1 MPHELKKYQP
11 KQYVQ
16 IKHPEWS
23 KNATIYEVNL
33 RQYTTEG
40 TFEAFATHLPRLR
53 QMGVDILWLMPIHP
67 IGVKNRK
74 GTLGSFYSIRDFY
87 DVNPEFGT
95 LEDLKKLVKQ
105 VHALGMY
112 IIIDWV
118 ANHSAWDNEL
128 VQIHPEWYTK
138 TDEGNFRPT
147 PWYDWDDIIEFD
159 FSQPAFRQYMTEA
172 MKYWVKETGIDGF
185 RCDVAGF
192 VPVDF
197 WETARAELDRIKPV
211 FMLAEWESR
220 DLHQKAFDMTYA
232 WSLWEKMVTVSKDP
246 SKMHILTE
254 YLAHDVNTFPAAAY
268 RMNFTDNHDKNAWEG
283 NPVKNFG
290 EALPLFMV
298 FAGLVNGM
306 PLVYSGQEAGLGRSL
321 KFFDKDPIIWK
332 DHPNAKIYQTLF
344 ELKHRNQALWN
355 GNNGGHMN
363 QIINDHP
370 QQVISFYREKN
381 GQQVIGI
388 FNFSNENQ
396 KTQFDFSKLK
406 GNYKNVFEY
415 NLVELLETGIFN
427 LPPHGFIILERS
439 S

>member
-1 MPHELKKYQP
+1 
-11 KQYVQ
+11 
-16 IKHPEWS
+16 
-23 KNATIYEVNL
+23 
-33 RQYTTEG
+33 
-40 TFEAFATHLPRLR
+40 
-53 QMGVDILWLMPIHP
+53 
-67 IGVKNRK
+67 
-74 GTLGSFYSIRDFY
+74 
-87 DVNPEFGT
+87 
-95 LEDLKKLVKQ
+95 
-105 VHALGMY
+105 
-112 IIIDWV
+112 
-118 ANHSAWDNEL
+118 
-128 VQIHPEWYTK
+128 
-138 TDEGNFRPT
+138 
-147 PWYDWDDIIEFD
+147 
-159 FSQPAFRQYMTEA
+159 
-172 MKYWVKETGIDGF
+172 
-185 RCDVAGF
+185 
-192 VPVDF
+192 
-197 WETARAELDRIKPV
+197 
-211 FMLAEWESR
+211 MLAEWESR

-321 KFFDKDPIIWK
+321 KFFDKDPITWK

-388 FNFSNENQ
+388 FNFSNENADLAECLIAKTCKAYNRTRIASLDSGDIKFGFNWEKTEENDLVKGKAYTITPSDADITFNYFDLKPLAHSQSGLVFSATDVLDQ
-396 KTQFDFSKLK
+396 KYLGELTFNWEQKADLGTIKENLLQEGKEIKDIKVARQVRVKFESKNP
-406 GNYKNVFEY
+406 GQAHSTVFV
-415 NLVELLETGIFN
+415 L
-427 LPPHGFIILERS
+427 S
-439 S
+439 K